1 MKNLFLIGF
10 MGCGKSTIADTLEK
24 KWNFDRIEM
33 DQELVRQAGMSIP
46 QIFEKYGE
54 AHFRQME
61 TDFLRSLAAGEN
73 QVISCGGGVVM
84 RQENV
89 ELMRQG
95 GTTVLLTATP
105 ETIYA
110 RIGHDQNRPMLK
122 GRHSVAG
129 IAELMEIR
137 RPHYEAAADVVISTD
152 GKTAEQICEEIMATQ
167 QV

>member
-10 MGCGKSTIADTLEK
+10 MGCGKSTIADSLEK
-24 KWNFDRIEM
+24 KWHFNRIEM
-33 DQELVRQAGMSIP
+33 DDELIRQAGMSIP

-73 QVISCGGGVVM
+73 QVISCGGGVAM
-84 RQENV
+84 RPENV

-110 RIGHDQNRPMLK
+110 RIGQDENRPMLK
-122 GRHSVAG
+122 GRHSVSG

-137 RPHYEAAADVVISTD
+137 RPHYEAAADLVISTD
-152 GKTAEQICEEIMATQ
+152 DKNADQICEEILAAL
-167 QV
+167 